1 MNIDERTKLK
11 ALLNYWIEHN
21 REHSQEFNEWAEKAK
36 ELGEDE
42 VGEAM
47 LRAVQEMDKSSQL
60 LVKAL
65 EKLGEN

>member
-1 MNIDERTKLK
+1 MKIDERAKLK

-65 EKLGEN
+65 EKLGEK

>member
-1 MNIDERTKLK
+1 MSIDERAKLK
-11 ALLNYWIEHN
+11 VLLNYWIEHN

-47 LRAVQEMDKSSQL
+47 LQAVQEMDKSSQL

-65 EKLGEN
+65 KKLGEK

>member
-1 MNIDERTKLK
+1 MSIDERSKLK

-47 LRAVQEMDKSSQL
+47 LRAVQEMDKSIQL

-65 EKLGEN
+65 EKLGEK